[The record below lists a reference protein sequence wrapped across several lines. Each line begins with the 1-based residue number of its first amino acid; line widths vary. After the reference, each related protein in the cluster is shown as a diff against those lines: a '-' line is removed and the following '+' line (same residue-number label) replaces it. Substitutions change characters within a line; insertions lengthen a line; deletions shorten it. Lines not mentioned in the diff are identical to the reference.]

1 MQRTVYTIPQFCEE
15 FNTGKTK
22 VYQEIKEGRLPV
34 VKIGRKT
41 LIRHETGVRWLEQCE
56 SRYQR
61 GKRGDALIAPLQRRP
76 AHAAIPD

>member
-22 VYQEIKEGRLPV
+22 VYQEIKEGRLPI

-56 SRYQR
+56 RDSTPHD
-61 GKRGDALIAPLQRRP
+61 GGFVVL
-76 AHAAIPD
+76 